1 MKLGKATILALI
13 ECACF
18 AIGAIFFLLMLISP
32 ASPLWMLI
40 VGILFGL
47 TGALMWL
54 YPYIARLFKKIYDK
68 LKSTRAK
75 VKDVSKEIQSINED
89 DETYELHRADSY
101 ENLTDDYFSSF
112 GHNSQEDNQ

>member
-18 AIGAIFFLLMLISP
+18 ALGAVFFLLMLMSP
-32 ASPLWMLI
+32 ASPIWMLI

-47 TGALMWL
+47 TGAIIWL
-54 YPYIARLFKKIYDK
+54 FPYVARLFIKIYDK
-68 LKSTRAK
+68 VKSTKAK
-75 VKDVSKEIQSINED
+75 VKDVAKEIQSINED
-89 DETYELHRADSY
+89 DETYELHRTDSY

-112 GHNSQEDNQ
+112 NNEDFK

>member
-18 AIGAIFFLLMLISP
+18 ALGAVFFLLMLMSP
-32 ASPLWMLI
+32 ASPIWMLI

-47 TGALMWL
+47 TGAILWL
-54 YPYIARLFKKIYDK
+54 FPLLAHLFTKLYNKFKSKK
-68 LKSTRAK
+68 AK
-75 VKDVSKEIQSINED
+75 VKDVAKEIQSINED

-112 GHNSQEDNQ
+112 KNEDQQ

>member
-1 MKLGKATILALI
+1 MKLGNATVLALI

-18 AIGAIFFLLMLISP
+18 TLGAVFFLLMLMSP

-47 TGALMWL
+47 AGAIIWL
-54 YPYIARLFKKIYDK
+54 FPYIARFFIKIYDK
-68 LKSTRAK
+68 VKSTKAK

-89 DETYELHRADSY
+89 EETYELHRSDSY
-101 ENLTDDYFSSF
+101 ENLTDDYFSNF
-112 GHNSQEDNQ
+112 NNEDFK

>member
-18 AIGAIFFLLMLISP
+18 ALGAVFFLLMLMSP
-32 ASPLWMLI
+32 ASPIWMLI

-47 TGALMWL
+47 AGAIIWL
-54 YPYIARLFKKIYDK
+54 FPYVARLFIKIYDK
-68 LKSTRAK
+68 VKSTKAK
-75 VKDVSKEIQSINED
+75 VKDVAKEIQSINED
-89 DETYELHRADSY
+89 DETYELHRSDSY

-112 GHNSQEDNQ
+112 NNEDFK